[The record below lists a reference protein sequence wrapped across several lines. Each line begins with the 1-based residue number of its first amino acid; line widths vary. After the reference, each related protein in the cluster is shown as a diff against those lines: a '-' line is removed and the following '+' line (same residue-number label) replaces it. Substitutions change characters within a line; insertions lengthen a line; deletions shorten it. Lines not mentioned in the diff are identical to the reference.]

1 MPMFAEIFAK
11 AGSFLGAAL
20 PFLIALGILV
30 AVHEWGHYI
39 VAKLSGVWVE
49 KFSLGFGPK
58 IIGFH
63 KNGTDYRIAP
73 IPLGGY
79 VKLYGQDPWEEAGG
93 DAKKAEEIANDPR
106 AFHSKPMSRKLA
118 TVLAGPM
125 MNLVLCLLIM
135 PVVFMVG
142 RLQPKILDQAPVV
155 IGVSKDSPAV
165 AAGLQKGD
173 RILSFDGVATPTWQE
188 LLLQIAL
195 HPDENVKV
203 AYEREGKKTE
213 VTLAETTDKT
223 KSQVTGWVGIEP
235 FDFYAN
241 EPLIDTVNTNSPAAA
256 AGLKAGDRIVSIDGT
271 PVEYWT
277 DLTKAVQ
284 KSEGK
289 ALSVTVARDGAENA
303 LTVTPMLN
311 ADANTQGGGVW
322 IIGVTKRMNLDD
334 FVKKRH
340 GLIDAFKL
348 GFKENLKL
356 LGLTLDVVKRLFTG
370 DLSYKALGGPLQIAK
385 ATSSAAESGFGE
397 FLYLLSFLSLQLGV
411 LNLLPVPVLDGGH
424 VVFMLLEAARRK
436 PLSPRVRQV
445 STQIGLV
452 MLLGLMVLVTFN
464 DISSIIGFGNIFKSI
479 TGLF

>member
-1 MPMFAEIFAK
+1 MSAI
-11 AGSFLGAAL
+11 
-20 PFLIALGILV
+20 PFLTALGILV

-39 VAKLSGVWVE
+39 VAKISGVWVE

-79 VKLYGQDPWEEAGG
+79 VKLYGQDPWEEAEG
-93 DAKKAEEIANDPR
+93 DAAKAEQIAKDPR

-142 RLQPKILDQAPVV
+142 RLQPKILDEPPVV
-155 IGVSKDSPAV
+155 IGVNQDSPAM
-165 AAGLQKGD
+165 AGGLKKGD

-195 HPDENVKV
+195 HPDETVTV
-203 AYEREGKKTE
+203 VYERDGQKSD
-213 VTLAETTDKT
+213 VTLAETQDKT
-223 KSQVTGWVGIEP
+223 KSQVTGWIGVEP

-241 EPLIDTVNTNSPAAA
+241 EPLIDTVSAGSPAQT
-256 AGLKAGDRIVSIDGT
+256 AGFKPGDRIAAVDGT
-271 PVEYWT
+271 SVEYWT
-277 DLTKAVQ
+277 DLTEAVR
-284 KSEGK
+284 KSEGRVLSVTVLRDGAET
-289 ALSVTVARDGAENA
+289 ALSVT
-303 LTVTPMLN
+303 PSYN
-311 ADANTQGGGVW
+311 ADSKSW
-322 IIGVTKRMNLDD
+322 LIGVTKRMNLDD
-334 FVKKRH
+334 FTKKRH
-340 GLIDAFKL
+340 GLIESVKL
-348 GFKENLKL
+348 GVQENLKL
-356 LGLTLDVVKRLFTG
+356 LNLTLDVVRRLFTG

-424 VVFMLLEAARRK
+424 VVFMLIEAARRK
-436 PLSPRVRQV
+436 PISPRVRQV
-445 STQIGLV
+445 STQVGLA
-452 MLLGLMVLVTFN
+452 MLLGLMLLVTFN
-464 DISSIIGFGNIFKSI
+464 DINSVFGFGNIFKSI
-479 TGLF
+479 KGLF